1 MATQVTKPIISVI
14 GGTQAGIRVLTQL
27 LKQNNILNKVT
38 LQLYEQESE
47 VYYPDLLPYMSTNHI
62 SSFKCSKHISS
73 ILPKEVNI
81 IRENPAEIDTKN
93 QALLFESGEK
103 HHYDYLILALDKQ
116 DKYQDVKGKILLTF
130 SLRKDLGHRA
140 IFDNF
145 LKGKCSFMRNVVKK
159 IFFQLKNRK
168 KQKKK

>member
-1 MATQVTKPIISVI
+1 MATQVTKPIISII

-27 LKQNNILNKVT
+27 LKQNNIHDKVT

-62 SSFKCSKHISS
+62 SSFKCSKPISQ

-116 DKYQDVKGKILLTF
+116 DEYQDVKGKETF
-130 SLRKDLGHRA
+130 IENSLSKMLNR
-140 IFDNF
+140 N
-145 LKGKCSFMRNVVKK
+145 KGSSSKPSNPRCEYFKLSQCSK
-159 IFFQLKNRK
+159 IQ
-168 KQKKK
+168 